1 MILVAGIDD
10 AVRHDEFVRAFQFA
24 PQRRA
29 ERGRAGLS
37 GLQRAADRIGKARV
51 HARRVAREL
60 RDRAGTVFRLVRVD
74 ERERGLAGRMIGR
87 QRARDD
93 HRLGRE
99 QRPVDVLAAE
109 LDEFRRRDP
118 VRLVDRALVAALDQ
132 RALRQDGRRAGARDQ
147 DRVGFRRDQL
157 QCLARDARVGAVV
170 ALGRDD
176 ADLAQV
182 REARELVQPA
192 VAVAVREADETDRL
206 HAVVGHVARHHVGH
220 RAVALRHLE
229 RPGPR
234 AFLRLDDRAGAD
246 QRDHRRLPGRDRVER
261 RERGRRDVRP
271 DHDVDVIL
279 VDQLA
284 DVAHR
289 GARVGCVVEH
299 RHLHGLPGDRLRP
312 HQDGVL
318 ARDADRGGRAG
329 RRQVDADLQVGMGG
343 GTGER
348 ERAGGGAAQQGG
360 KRHAGFSVGQRKG
373 ARFRFAPL
381 CLYRPVKARTI
392 RIRP

>member
-1 MILVAGIDD
+1 MV
-10 AVRHDEFVRAFQFA
+10 
-24 PQRRA
+24 
-29 ERGRAGLS
+29 
-37 GLQRAADRIGKARV
+37 
-51 HARRVAREL
+51 
-60 RDRAGTVFRLVRVD
+60 
-74 ERERGLAGRMIGR
+74 GR

-99 QRPVDVLAAE
+99 QRPVDVLAAK

-118 VRLVDRALVAALDQ
+118 VRLVDRPLVAALDQ
-132 RALRQDGRRAGARDQ
+132 RALRQHGRRARAGDQ
-147 DRVGFRRDQL
+147 DRVGLRRDQL
-157 QCLARDARVGAVV
+157 QRLARDARVGAVE
-170 ALGRDD
+170 ALGRDH

-182 REARELVQPA
+182 REAREFVEPA
-192 VAVAVREADETDRL
+192 VAVAVREADEADRL

-246 QRDHRRLPGRDRVER
+246 QRDHRRLRGGHRVER
-261 RERGRRDVRP
+261 RERGRRDVRA

-299 RHLHGLPGDRLRP
+299 RDLHGLSGNRLRP
-312 HQDGVL
+312 HQDRVL

-329 RRQVDADLQVGMGG
+329 RRQVDADLQVGMRGRACQHEGG
-343 GTGER
+343 
-348 ERAGGGAAQQGG
+348 AGGEAGAAQQGG
-360 KRHAGFSVGQRKG
+360 TRHAGISISVGQRKG
-373 ARFRFAPL
+373 AQCAPPCSYL
-381 CLYRPVKARTI
+381 SVKARTI
-392 RIRP
+392 RLRP